1 MIINEC
7 VGNIKD
13 ISVAGKT
20 IDYLDLEWFETTKRI
35 QRKKP
40 DKELMLRS
48 NFFVKDKDFVKEISY
63 MKIVKRQL

>member
-1 MIINEC
+1 MNVYEILKIFLLP
-7 VGNIKD
+7 VKQL
-13 ISVAGKT
+13 T
-20 IDYLDLEWFETTKRI
+20 IWIWNGLKRLKGFSA
-35 QRKKP
+35 KKP